1 MDIVVK
7 TNKKKIRKFGL
18 ALGGGG
24 ARGFAHIGALKA
36 FEEAGIKFDYVAGT
50 SIGSLIGAAYCM
62 GKTADEIL
70 AYALTLKERDIKT
83 SKIPLTPS
91 KSDGLEK
98 VAKNFLGDINFSEL
112 KIPFTAVA
120 VDIRTGEEVHITE
133 GNLAKAIAGSCAVPL
148 VFYPVEFEGK
158 LLFDGGLQNNIPA
171 NVPKLNG
178 CEITIGI
185 DINSTRGSGTDSSN
199 YFHLVG
205 QAIGVMMKSNC
216 IKGYLNAD
224 IMIQPDMKRFKS
236 TSFDGAVQM
245 FEEGY
250 LATKAR
256 IPEIMELYSKRK
268 VKKSFW
274 SFLNFKKK
282 GKDFEQVNLI
292 EKDENVDDEKS
303 TVFTESP
310 KE

>member
-7 TNKKKIRKFGL
+7 TNKRKIRKFGL

-24 ARGFAHIGALKA
+24 ARGFAHIGAIKA

-50 SIGSLIGAAYCM
+50 SIGSMIGAAYCM

-70 AYALTLKERDIKT
+70 AYALTLKEKDIKT

-91 KSDGLEK
+91 KPDGLEK
-98 VAKNFLGDINFSEL
+98 VVKNFLGDLDFSAL

-133 GNLAKAIAGSCAVPL
+133 GSLPKAIAGSCAVPL
-148 VFYPVEFEGK
+148 IFYPVEFGDM
-158 LLFDGGLQNNIPA
+158 LLFDGGIQNNIPS

-185 DINSTRGSGTDSSN
+185 DINSTRGSGTDSTN
-199 YFHLVG
+199 YFQLVG

-236 TSFDGAVQM
+236 TSLNGALQM

-256 IPEIMELYSKRK
+256 IPEIMELYKKRK
-268 VKKSFW
+268 DKKSFW
-274 SFLNFKKK
+274 SFLKFKKK
-282 GKDFEQVNLI
+282 IKELEQANLI
-292 EKDENVDDEKS
+292 DKVDNSIICQEETKEK
-303 TVFTESP
+303 
-310 KE
+310 

>member
-1 MDIVVK
+1 MDIIVK
-7 TNKKKIRKFGL
+7 TNKKKIRKIGL

-36 FEEAGIKFDYVAGT
+36 FEEAGIKFDYIAGT
-50 SIGSLIGAAYCM
+50 SIGSMIGAAYAM
-62 GKTADEIL
+62 GKTADEIM
-70 AYALTLKERDIKT
+70 AYAITLKEKDIKT
-83 SKIPLTPS
+83 AKIPLTPS
-91 KSDGLEK
+91 KTEGIEK
-98 VAKNFLGDINFSEL
+98 VVKNFLGDVDISEL

-120 VDIRTGEEVHITE
+120 VDIRTGEEIHISE

-148 VFYPVEFEGK
+148 VFYPTEFGDK
-158 LLFDGGLQNNIPA
+158 LLFDGGIQNNIPA

-178 CEITIGI
+178 CEITVGI

-236 TSFDGAVQM
+236 TSFDGAIQM

-256 IPEIMELYSKRK
+256 IPEILELYNKK
-268 VKKSFW
+268 KTQKSFW
-274 SFLNFKKK
+274 SFFKFKKK
-282 GKDFEQVNLI
+282 IKQLEQVNLI
-292 EKDENVDDEKS
+292 EKDESSDDDSSKIFKE
-303 TVFTESP
+303 TP
-310 KE
+310 KD